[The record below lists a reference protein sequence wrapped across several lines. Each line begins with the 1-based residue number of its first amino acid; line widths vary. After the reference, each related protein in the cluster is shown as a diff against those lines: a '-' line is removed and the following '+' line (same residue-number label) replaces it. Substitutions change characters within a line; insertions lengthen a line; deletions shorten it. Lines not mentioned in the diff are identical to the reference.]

1 MSESIIISSHLS
13 DKKAV
18 YEEIIPQIDALIAPD
33 NDLIASLAN
42 ISAILK
48 EVFQHHWVGFY
59 RVKNHELILGPFQ
72 GPLACTV
79 IAFGKGVC
87 GTAWKEKETIVVDDV
102 HQFPGHIAC
111 SSLSNAE
118 IVVPIKDAQ
127 GDVQLVLDVDS
138 VHFNAFDKED
148 KAGLEKISDIIS
160 KYYFS

>member
-1 MSESIIISSHLS
+1 MSESIIISSHVS

-127 GDVQLVLDVDS
+127 GEVQLVLDVDS
-138 VHFNAFDKED
+138 IHFHAFDEDD